1 MLRRVSLIAA
11 AALLLSGCWMYSFTG
26 GGLPRHIRT
35 IAIVP
40 FDNTTAEA
48 GLSSD
53 IYAQL
58 LAQLPRRLNVRV
70 VDERVADAVVRG
82 RVISVSERPP
92 VVRPGQ
98 QQNDQF
104 TTITAQVD
112 LTVEVEIFDIRESRP
127 IWQNSSLV
135 VSGEFSP
142 EGNQTRMDGQRVA
155 IERLADR
162 ILEGA
167 QSQW

>member
-1 MLRRVSLIAA
+1 MLRHASLLVA
-11 AALLLSGCWMYSFTG
+11 AALLLGGCMYSFTG

-35 IAIVP
+35 MAIVP
-40 FDNTTAEA
+40 FDNSTSEA

-53 IYAQL
+53 IYTEL
-58 LAQLPRRLNVRV
+58 LAALPRRLNVRV
-70 VDERVADAVVRG
+70 VDERAADAVLRG
-82 RVISVSERPP
+82 RVVSVSERPP
-92 VVRPGQ
+92 VIRPAQPGQ
-98 QQNDQF
+98 PL
-104 TTITAQVD
+104 TPISAQVD
-112 LTVEVEIFDIRESRP
+112 VTVQVEIFDVREGRP

-135 VSGEFSP
+135 VTGEFSP
-142 EGNQTRMDGQRVA
+142 EGNQTRMDGQRRA